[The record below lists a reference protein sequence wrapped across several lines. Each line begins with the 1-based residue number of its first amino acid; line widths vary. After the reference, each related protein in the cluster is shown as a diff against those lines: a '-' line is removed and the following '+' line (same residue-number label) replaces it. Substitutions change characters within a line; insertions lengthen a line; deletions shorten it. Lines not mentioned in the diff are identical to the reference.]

1 MLALMTKT
9 ELTDDQW
16 RHVHPLLP
24 PPRKGRV
31 RPRAD
36 DRMSLTPLAG
46 SENVLCRKPGF
57 RKLMLSAAR

>member
-9 ELTDDQW
+9 ELTNDHW

-24 PPRKGRV
+24 SPRKGRG

-36 DRMSLTPLAG
+36 DRMSLPSLAV
-46 SENVLCRKPGF
+46 SENVLRRKPG
-57 RKLMLSAAR
+57 